1 MGYLMKKILVAA
13 LTAILFFSI
22 PFVASTQ
29 AATLVSLS
37 AKKSDNAAKEIEF
50 TGNGKYMKFTC
61 TYSGSTSKDN
71 IDALCEVRKNASPS
85 NSVQRFYVGGSK
97 GNKSESTDVW
107 LDKGVKYSIYVNVET
122 HAPSNA
128 SVTGVIKDR

>member
-1 MGYLMKKILVAA
+1 
-13 LTAILFFSI
+13 
-22 PFVASTQ
+22 
-29 AATLVSLS
+29 
-37 AKKSDNAAKEIEF
+37 
-50 TGNGKYMKFTC
+50 MKFTC
-61 TYSGSTSKDN
+61 TYSGSMSKDN
-71 IDALCEVRKNASPS
+71 IDALCEVRRNASAS

-107 LDKGVKYSIYVNVET
+107 LDKGVKYSIYVYSIYVNVET